1 MKKNVD
7 CRKASKRLDF
17 LQNGFEHLNVGKVI
31 LTASARCLSVARVF
45 GTSVGFELELLL
57 SVEQSLSDFDIIVT
71 AEKGL
76 IFVPHPLKNEKTH

>member
-7 CRKASKRLDF
+7 FRKASKRLDF

-45 GTSVGFELELLL
+45 GRSVGFELELLL
-57 SVEQSLSDFDIIVT
+57 SVEQSLSDFDGIITVD
-71 AEKGL
+71 KGL
-76 IFVPHPLKNEKTH
+76 FCTPSPQK

>member
-7 CRKASKRLDF
+7 FRKASKRLDF

-45 GTSVGFELELLL
+45 GRSVGFELELLL

-71 AEKGL
+71 ANMGL
-76 IFVPHPLKNEKTH
+76 VLYPIPSKMKNS

>member
-1 MKKNVD
+1 MKKNLD

-71 AEKGL
+71 ETRGL
-76 IFVPHPLKNEKTH
+76 FCTPSPQK